1 MQPCPVTRGRRP
13 ASLSPARPRGCVRLR
28 GSASRR
34 RRKRSSPAPVRPR
47 GAPFSLRAIGGLA
60 LRCEIA
66 SALRLCTL
74 QAPRTWRDLASL
86 GRARNG
92 AGENHAFLPPGRAGR
107 PLRGDRPVPPARG
120 TFPFPGPGRPHYVR
134 TAGPRALRPAPRPHK
149 HADASLVRVNIIL
162 SFGPSADTRYAVT
175 ASALR
180 PFFPLPAPGATS
192 LRLDAP
198 DRGFN
203 AVGVAT
209 ARPRGRSARLLI
221 GAPVKLPDSSFV
233 GDRQPRA
240 SFSPRRGDTC
250 VTPLLGGRRDSP
262 SASLRT
268 RHVSLFAPSPSR
280 PLTRTPGRRTAPPCG
295 RDRPGGRFPLSSI
308 SRAGCFFHLRDAI
321 PHRKFHQGCLLV
333 KSI

>member
-74 QAPRTWRDLASL
+74 QAPRTRRDLASL

-92 AGENHAFLPPGRAGR
+92 AGENHAFMPPGRAGR
-107 PLRGDRPVPPARG
+107 PLRCDRPVPPARG

-134 TAGPRALRPAPRPHK
+134 TAGPRALRPASRPQNLRTLRT
-149 HADASLVRVNIIL
+149 AAMAWCS
-162 SFGPSADTRYAVT
+162 GPSADTRCAVT

-180 PFFPLPAPGATS
+180 PFFQLPAPGAAS
-192 LRLDAP
+192 LRSDAP

-203 AVGVAT
+203 AVGVAI
-209 ARPRGRSARLLI
+209 ARTQRTLRPPAHWCARGCLT
-221 GAPVKLPDSSFV
+221 PPSS
-233 GDRQPRA
+233 
-240 SFSPRRGDTC
+240 DT
-250 VTPLLGGRRDSP
+250 GS
-262 SASLRT
+262 
-268 RHVSLFAPSPSR
+268 
-280 PLTRTPGRRTAPPCG
+280 PGRP
-295 RDRPGGRFPLSSI
+295 FS
-308 SRAGCFFHLRDAI
+308 
-321 PHRKFHQGCLLV
+321 LV
-333 KSI
+333 GATHA

>member
-60 LRCEIA
+60 LRCETA

-74 QAPRTWRDLASL
+74 QAPRTRRDLASL

-92 AGENHAFLPPGRAGR
+92 AGENHAFMPPGRAGR
-107 PLRGDRPVPPARG
+107 PLRCDRPVPPARG

-134 TAGPRALRPAPRPHK
+134 TAGPRALRPASRPQNLRTLRT
-149 HADASLVRVNIIL
+149 AAMAWCS
-162 SFGPSADTRYAVT
+162 GPSADTRCAVT

-180 PFFPLPAPGATS
+180 PFFQLPAPGAAS
-192 LRLDAP
+192 LRSDAP

-209 ARPRGRSARLLI
+209 ARPRGRSARLLF
-221 GAPVKLPDSSFV
+221 GAPDS
-233 GDRQPRA
+233 RL
-240 SFSPRRGDTC
+240 
-250 VTPLLGGRRDSP
+250 TPPSSETGG
-262 SASLRT
+262 
-268 RHVSLFAPSPSR
+268 
-280 PLTRTPGRRTAPPCG
+280 PGRP
-295 RDRPGGRFPLSSI
+295 FS
-308 SRAGCFFHLRDAI
+308 
-321 PHRKFHQGCLLV
+321 LV
-333 KSI
+333 GATHA